1 MKHAC
6 IMDESQIYI
15 YTFKSSACHWNYND
29 TQKVKKHN
37 FRSKNLHI
45 AALSSSSLSLNIALI
60 PITLFM
66 KLYKQKESKI
76 LCYVFK
82 TVDLKVTNCKS
93 FQMQGC
99 FGMYMSIF

>member
-1 MKHAC
+1 M
-6 IMDESQIYI
+6 IP
-15 YTFKSSACHWNYND
+15 
-29 TQKVKKHN
+29 KK
-37 FRSKNLHI
+37 SKNITSDLKIYALLH
-45 AALSSSSLSLNIALI
+45 SPSSSLSLNIAFI

-93 FQMQGC
+93 LQMQ
-99 FGMYMSIF
+99 